1 MSKLVFLMFREMVL
15 KIFLFEVFGP
25 IRGGRFLMVFGGFG
39 EGGSVSQAL
48 GRSVRRSVGWSVGR
62 SVGQA
67 LGRSVGSPSTP
78 SPSPPP
84 VTKEVFSDIASS
96 VWELCLVWR
105 RLNMG

>member
-1 MSKLVFLMFREMVL
+1 MGDVLEKCFCELFVWRFSVRFGGGGFRWFSMVL
-15 KIFLFEVFGP
+15 
-25 IRGGRFLMVFGGFG
+25 GRV
-39 EGGSVSQAL
+39 
-48 GRSVRRSVGWSVGR
+48 GRSVRRSVGRSGGRSVGR

-84 VTKEVFSDIASS
+84 VTKEVLSDIASS